1 VDGRHGGAGGV
12 TPEEFLGESSTGR
25 AVFAALEELLAGLPD
40 VEVRTTRSQ
49 IAFRRRRG
57 FAYLW
62 LPGMYLRQPRT
73 EVVLSIATDREIR
86 SPRFAE
92 VVHPAPGTWQ
102 HHLDVRDTRDLD
114 DEVARWLREAYERAG

>member
-1 VDGRHGGAGGV
+1 M
-12 TPEEFLGESSTGR
+12 TPEEFLGESAVGR
-25 AVFAALEELLAGLPD
+25 AVFAAVEELLSGLPD

-62 LPGMYLRQPRT
+62 MPGMYLRHPRT
-73 EVVLSIATDREIR
+73 EVVLSLAMDREIR

-92 VVHPAPGTWQ
+92 VVHPAPRTWQ
-102 HHLDVRDTRDLD
+102 HHLDVRDAGDLD
-114 DEVARWLREAYERAG
+114 DEVARWLREAYDRAG